1 MNSSKVQENIQ
12 TVQCL
17 ENELENEINKN
28 ILFQVNCQKPFSF
41 NTGTKDKHKRLR
53 LAAQGQMY
61 EQHEA
66 SDGAISSSNQSRL
79 HRTKRH

>member
-1 MNSSKVQENIQ
+1 VQENIQ

-41 NTGTKDKHKRLR
+41 NTGTKDKHK
-53 LAAQGQMY
+53 
-61 EQHEA
+61 ETEA
-66 SDGAISSSNQSRL
+66 CCTRSDV
-79 HRTKRH
+79 